1 MAVKY
6 VKDFEFPAA
15 AGFHSSNMPSKA
27 GMSSKGMPSRAK
39 PNAPA
44 RGAARME
51 SRPTM
56 GKGQGYADGGK
67 VAIQGRNQAEIKA
80 AMAKAK
86 AQRKAFQATRRE
98 EMAKRNAEIA
108 ARNAAKKAAKPS
120 PKSVSKDFVPP
131 TVQNIE
137 MSSPRSVSKDFVPQT
152 VQQIEMPSAKKPS
165 YGKYGLQEY
174 AKGGRVQKFARGG
187 SPAPGSKAALTRMPG
202 SKDYV
207 QVPNPLSQLGIGSKV
222 INVPKGHSDQSQR
235 LSAVNK
241 SSRTNAFTGA
251 QNPEY
256 DPAYDPAYEEQF
268 GKIEEMRQNRE
279 PMKKARGGKVA
290 KVMREYKKGELH
302 SGSKKGPLVKNPK
315 QAIAIALSEER
326 KSGAKG
332 VKKLS
337 RGGPTSREATGPTSG
352 RATYIPNP
360 FGKSIKVY
368 TGPTGGGQP
377 RVSTRNPRDIF
388 SNINPEFNEAMRE
401 AEETR
406 KIEEMRKNREPL
418 QRAMGGAVDNYAGKT
433 GPYRGSPK
441 KAKMLGRQDRRA
453 REAMERAE
461 KHAPGRS
468 IDMPDRK
475 AHGGMMRRKM
485 A

>member
-15 AGFHSSNMPSKA
+15 AGFRDSAMPSKA

-67 VAIQGRNQAEIKA
+67 VKIQGRNQAEIKA
-80 AMAKAK
+80 AMAKAE
-86 AQRKAFQATRRE
+86 AQRKAFEAARRE
-98 EMAKRNAEIA
+98 ETAKRNAEIA
-108 ARNAAKKAAKPS
+108 ARNAAAKQARRVKTAEDIGRKYALAQ

-131 TVQNIE
+131 TVQ
-137 MSSPRSVSKDFVPQT
+137 K
-152 VQQIEMPSAKKPS
+152 IEMP
-165 YGKYGLQEY
+165 Y
-174 AKGGRVQKFARGG
+174 AKGGKVQKFARGG

-207 QVPNPLSQLGIGSKV
+207 QVPNPLSRLGIGSKV

-251 QNPEY
+251 PNPEY

-279 PMKKARGGKVA
+279 PMKKARGGKVS

-315 QAIAIALSEER
+315 QAMAIALSEAR

-332 VKKLS
+332 VKKFS

-388 SNINPEFNEAMRE
+388 GNVNPEFNEAMRE

-453 REAMERAE
+453 REAMEHAE